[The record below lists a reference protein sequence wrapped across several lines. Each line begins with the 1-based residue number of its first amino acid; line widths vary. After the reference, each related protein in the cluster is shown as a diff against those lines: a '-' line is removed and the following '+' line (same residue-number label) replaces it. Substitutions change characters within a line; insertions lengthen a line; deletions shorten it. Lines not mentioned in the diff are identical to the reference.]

1 MDFSFPFITQI
12 LKPFRNDQDILRVV
26 LNATYKNSEHFLPA
40 MELIFY
46 LADKL
51 ASFKLTANSKAKA
64 LKAQS
69 LLINRRKRKT
79 YKSIMRT

>member
-1 MDFSFPFITQI
+1 
-12 LKPFRNDQDILRVV
+12 
-26 LNATYKNSEHFLPA
+26 

-64 LKAQS
+64 LKAREAYNQS
-69 LLINRRKRKT
+69 KEKEDL
-79 YKSIMRT
+79 